1 MIETLEFYF
10 YIPYPLMFNHQIN
23 LTIFISPSAIYS
35 TILLRYSYVEIIII
49 DSQSNDQISSKMF
62 DLKIRLT

>member
-1 MIETLEFYF
+1 
-10 YIPYPLMFNHQIN
+10 MFNHQIN